1 MGEVHPNV
9 CKNYSMSA
17 KAYIAE
23 LDFDTLL
30 ALWVSDVEYKPL
42 PKFPAVTRDI
52 AMLVD
57 DSVTVG
63 EIEKIIRKCSGKML
77 EDVKLF
83 DVYKGAQIESGK
95 KSVAF
100 SIIYRAEDRTLTDDE
115 ISVVFDKIVSNLEKN
130 LSAQLR

>member
-1 MGEVHPNV
+1 
-9 CKNYSMSA
+9 MSA

-30 ALWVSDVEYKPL
+30 ALGVSDVEYKPL